1 MIKNTGHDL
10 LGKSTGSG
18 ALGIWTHNLKSIDF
32 ITSYKGANYRGAAAK
47 IGAGVQSWEI
57 HEATASKGLRVL
69 GGACPTVSIAGGY
82 TQGGGHSTLSSI
94 YGLSAD
100 NVLEWEVVTADG
112 RHITATPTKHADLYW
127 ALSGGGDGT
136 YAVVLSVTVKAHPD
150 GAITTAGI
158 SFASANISEDAY
170 WAAITA
176 FHKNLPVW
184 VDKGGHA
191 AYVLLKTFFFAQ
203 PLTFPGLNSVEVTN
217 LTAPFART
225 LSTLNIPYNL
235 NITTFPNYLS
245 AYSAYFGPLPY
256 GPYPSTQVQGGR
268 LIPRSLIQEDAESLT
283 ALLRRITDTGVFQII
298 GSGLTVAKTP
308 RQNANA
314 VLPAWRDALISLIVY
329 SPWDW
334 TAPWQ
339 TQVAK
344 QRQITS
350 EIVPSL
356 EKITPNSGTYMNEGN
371 PEQVGWQREFYGANY
386 ERLRSV
392 KRKYDREDLFYATT
406 AVGSD
411 DWEVAGDR
419 RLCRLGE
426 GRGRAS

>member
-1 MIKNTGHDL
+1 MGKVPWRSSKDRRWGAIVGNTR
-10 LGKSTGSG
+10 GS
-18 ALGIWTHNLKSIDF
+18 SCQR
-32 ITSYKGANYRGAAAK
+32 TSSPRWCMSYF
-47 IGAGVQSWEI
+47 
-57 HEATASKGLRVL
+57 
-69 GGACPTVSIAGGY
+69 SIAGGY

-100 NVLEWEVVTADG
+100 NVLEWEVVTANG
-112 RHITATPTKHADLYW
+112 QHITATPTEYADLYW
-127 ALSGGGDGT
+127 ALSGGGGGT

-203 PLTFPGLNSVEVTN
+203 PLTFPGLTSAEVTN
-217 LTAPFART
+217 LTAPFVRT
-225 LSTLNIPYNL
+225 LDTLNIPYNL
-235 NITTFPNYLS
+235 TITTFPTYLS

-268 LIPRSLIQEDAESLT
+268 LIPRSLIQRDAESLT
-283 ALLRRITDTGVFQII
+283 TLLRRITDTGVFQIL
-298 GSGLTVAKTP
+298 GAGLTVAETP
-308 RQNANA
+308 RHNANS

-329 SPWDW
+329 SPWNW
-334 TAPWQ
+334 TAPWE
-339 TQVAK
+339 TQVAN
-344 QRQITS
+344 QRQLTG
-350 EIVPSL
+350 EILPSL
-356 EKITPNSGTYMNEGN
+356 EKITPDSGTYMNEGN
-371 PEQVGWQREFYGANY
+371 PEQVGWQEEFYGANY
-386 ERLRSV
+386 EQLRSV
-392 KRKYDREDLFYATT
+392 KRKYDREGLFYAST

-411 DWEVAGDR
+411 DWEVADDG
-419 RLCRLGE
+419 RLCRSGGGE
-426 GRGRAS
+426 ERR